1 MEYVPCIGNSSYS
14 FWWILLKLY
23 RCFKDGLE
31 ICILFF
37 QNPEIIFY
45 HFFRIFNLDIFRAL
59 ILQICIWSIYLVSA
73 TPPTVFGES
82 FWNFTVVFRMVW
94 RYAYCFL
101 RILKLFFL
109 HFNLDIFSSL
119 YATDMYRE
127 YMPCIGNPAY
137 SFRPILLKL
146 YRYFAAFLWFHMR
159 NLSLAGYNCSGGASC
174 MACSFILL
182 WKQLMQIVGQK
193 WLNLVTWTC
202 GSWSEGQHDLYFM
215 VHWFCLISGRLFDVW
230 TSYFGSMNQYGSTFD
245 LKINVGYCDLYFM
258 VQWFCVSCW
267 ILLDVWTSYFGIM
280 GQYDL
285 MFDLKINVGLCDL
298 CFMLQW
304 FCLISPRLFDD
315 ECHIFR

>member
-1 MEYVPCIGNSSYS
+1 MEYVPCIGNSFYS

-59 ILQICIWSIYLVSA
+59 ILQICIWSMYLVSA

-146 YRYFAAFLWFHMR
+146 YRYFAAFLWFHTR

-174 MACSFILL
+174 MACSFI
-182 WKQLMQIVGQK
+182 
-193 WLNLVTWTC
+193 
-202 GSWSEGQHDLYFM
+202 
-215 VHWFCLISGRLFDVW
+215 
-230 TSYFGSMNQYGSTFD
+230 
-245 LKINVGYCDLYFM
+245 
-258 VQWFCVSCW
+258 
-267 ILLDVWTSYFGIM
+267 
-280 GQYDL
+280 
-285 MFDLKINVGLCDL
+285 
-298 CFMLQW
+298 
-304 FCLISPRLFDD
+304 SP
-315 ECHIFR
+315 

>member
-37 QNPEIIFY
+37 QNPEIIFH

-119 YATDMYRE
+119 YAV
-127 YMPCIGNPAY
+127 NVWKKKA
-137 SFRPILLKL
+137 K
-146 YRYFAAFLWFHMR
+146 AAFLWFHMR

-182 WKQLMQIVGQK
+182 SMLSKRKRMGLYLHSSLFLVYGPGPKSVFMT
-193 WLNLVTWTC
+193 LCLCVTW
-202 GSWSEGQHDLYFM
+202 L
-215 VHWFCLISGRLFDVW
+215 R
-230 TSYFGSMNQYGSTFD
+230 
-245 LKINVGYCDLYFM
+245 K
-258 VQWFCVSCW
+258 
-267 ILLDVWTSYFGIM
+267 
-280 GQYDL
+280 
-285 MFDLKINVGLCDL
+285 
-298 CFMLQW
+298 
-304 FCLISPRLFDD
+304 
-315 ECHIFR
+315 

>member
-1 MEYVPCIGNSSYS
+1 MYMEYVPCIGNSSYS

-109 HFNLDIFSSL
+109 HFNLDIISSL

-174 MACSFILL
+174 MACSFIYSLL
-182 WKQLMQIVGQK
+182 FKSG
-193 WLNLVTWTC
+193 
-202 GSWSEGQHDLYFM
+202 
-215 VHWFCLISGRLFDVW
+215 FCLCWDTGSACVGKSTCTRALSGLIWYFKDV
-230 TSYFGSMNQYGSTFD
+230 FSMSMRKCHAIFWAAWLQ
-245 LKINVGYCDLYFM
+245 
-258 VQWFCVSCW
+258 
-267 ILLDVWTSYFGIM
+267 LLLSHFVWPFSS
-280 GQYDL
+280 
-285 MFDLKINVGLCDL
+285 
-298 CFMLQW
+298 W
-304 FCLISPRLFDD
+304 
-315 ECHIFR
+315 

>member
-1 MEYVPCIGNSSYS
+1 MHIVFSESWNY
-14 FWWILLKLY
+14 
-23 RCFKDGLE
+23 
-31 ICILFF
+31 
-37 QNPEIIFY
+37 FY

-174 MACSFILL
+174 MACSFIITWDGSKRLT
-182 WKQLMQIVGQK
+182 IV
-193 WLNLVTWTC
+193 NVTLC
-202 GSWSEGQHDLYFM
+202 HDLRLKHCHPPFLRI
-215 VHWFCLISGRLFDVW
+215 VFRHVLTIVSQFNVVLTKTRCCLSFCG
-230 TSYFGSMNQYGSTFD
+230 
-245 LKINVGYCDLYFM
+245 
-258 VQWFCVSCW
+258 
-267 ILLDVWTSYFGIM
+267 
-280 GQYDL
+280 
-285 MFDLKINVGLCDL
+285 
-298 CFMLQW
+298 
-304 FCLISPRLFDD
+304 
-315 ECHIFR
+315 

>member
-1 MEYVPCIGNSSYS
+1 MHIVFSESWNYFLSLFTHFSSPYTTDMYMEYVPCTGNSSYS

-23 RCFKDGLE
+23 RCFKDGLK

-45 HFFRIFNLDIFRAL
+45 QFFSIFNLDIFRAL

-174 MACSFILL
+174 MACSFIFKSRLSYLSFLMPHLL
-182 WKQLMQIVGQK
+182 GDGWTFWNIV
-193 WLNLVTWTC
+193 
-202 GSWSEGQHDLYFM
+202 
-215 VHWFCLISGRLFDVW
+215 
-230 TSYFGSMNQYGSTFD
+230 
-245 LKINVGYCDLYFM
+245 
-258 VQWFCVSCW
+258 VSAV
-267 ILLDVWTSYFGIM
+267 LT
-280 GQYDL
+280 Q
-285 MFDLKINVGLCDL
+285 
-298 CFMLQW
+298 
-304 FCLISPRLFDD
+304 R
-315 ECHIFR
+315 

>member
-37 QNPEIIFY
+37 QNPEINFY
-45 HFFRIFNLDIFRAL
+45 HFFRIFNLDIFWAL

-146 YRYFAAFLWFHMR
+146 YRYFAAFLWLHMR

-174 MACSFILL
+174 MACSFMLVL
-182 WKQLMQIVGQK
+182 FLGGSFGHVNRWFYGQK
-193 WLNLVTWTC
+193 TQFATKK
-202 GSWSEGQHDLYFM
+202 
-215 VHWFCLISGRLFDVW
+215 
-230 TSYFGSMNQYGSTFD
+230 TSDFTSPNDNFHYSYPHSNAVDHIFSSKLHYFGPNLSAISN
-245 LKINVGYCDLYFM
+245 LKLGLQPMKSD
-258 VQWFCVSCW
+258 
-267 ILLDVWTSYFGIM
+267 IM
-280 GQYDL
+280 
-285 MFDLKINVGLCDL
+285 
-298 CFMLQW
+298 
-304 FCLISPRLFDD
+304 
-315 ECHIFR
+315 

>member
-82 FWNFTVVFRMVW
+82 FLNFTVVFRMVW

-127 YMPCIGNPAY
+127 YMPCIANPAY

-182 WKQLMQIVGQK
+182 CELSLFFWHEMLSKCIDSRYLAGATPLTVLQQLFWNFADVFWME
-193 WLNLVTWTC
+193 WRCAC
-202 GSWSEGQHDLYFM
+202 G
-215 VHWFCLISGRLFDVW
+215 
-230 TSYFGSMNQYGSTFD
+230 
-245 LKINVGYCDLYFM
+245 
-258 VQWFCVSCW
+258 
-267 ILLDVWTSYFGIM
+267 FGIILWYFFSVSQFS
-280 GQYDL
+280 GTNLSFSSDST
-285 MFDLKINVGLCDL
+285 VSGL
-298 CFMLQW
+298 
-304 FCLISPRLFDD
+304 
-315 ECHIFR
+315 

>member
-14 FWWILLKLY
+14 FRWILLKLY

-37 QNPEIIFY
+37 QNPELIFY
-45 HFFRIFNLDIFRAL
+45 YFFRIFNLDIFRAL

-94 RYAYCFL
+94 RYTYCFL

-174 MACSFILL
+174 MACSFISHR
-182 WKQLMQIVGQK
+182 I
-193 WLNLVTWTC
+193 
-202 GSWSEGQHDLYFM
+202 
-215 VHWFCLISGRLFDVW
+215 
-230 TSYFGSMNQYGSTFD
+230 TFT
-245 LKINVGYCDLYFM
+245 K
-258 VQWFCVSCW
+258 
-267 ILLDVWTSYFGIM
+267 
-280 GQYDL
+280 
-285 MFDLKINVGLCDL
+285 
-298 CFMLQW
+298 
-304 FCLISPRLFDD
+304 
-315 ECHIFR
+315 

>member
-59 ILQICIWSIYLVSA
+59 ILQICIWSIYIVSA

-119 YATDMYRE
+119 YAV
-127 YMPCIGNPAY
+127 NVWKKKA
-137 SFRPILLKL
+137 K
-146 YRYFAAFLWFHMR
+146 AAFLWFHMR

-174 MACSFILL
+174 MACSFINRYLCSML
-182 WKQLMQIVGQK
+182 RNNLRWKVCNRHKNFHNEYMYCYDTGK
-193 WLNLVTWTC
+193 RK
-202 GSWSEGQHDLYFM
+202 F
-215 VHWFCLISGRLFDVW
+215 
-230 TSYFGSMNQYGSTFD
+230 SM
-245 LKINVGYCDLYFM
+245 K
-258 VQWFCVSCW
+258 
-267 ILLDVWTSYFGIM
+267 
-280 GQYDL
+280 
-285 MFDLKINVGLCDL
+285 
-298 CFMLQW
+298 
-304 FCLISPRLFDD
+304 
-315 ECHIFR
+315 

>member
-82 FWNFTVVFRMVW
+82 FWNITVVFRMVW

-174 MACSFILL
+174 MACSFMFSLFFFPLCELGHFSTSVYRLGTLWALL
-182 WKQLMQIVGQK
+182 IQFYT
-193 WLNLVTWTC
+193 NLFETLHIFSMVWRCAC
-202 GSWSEGQHDLYFM
+202 G
-215 VHWFCLISGRLFDVW
+215 
-230 TSYFGSMNQYGSTFD
+230 
-245 LKINVGYCDLYFM
+245 
-258 VQWFCVSCW
+258 
-267 ILLDVWTSYFGIM
+267 LDVILALIVVTFSTLRTLSFS
-280 GQYDL
+280 DL
-285 MFDLKINVGLCDL
+285 RFY
-298 CFMLQW
+298 
-304 FCLISPRLFDD
+304 
-315 ECHIFR
+315 

>member
-23 RCFKDGLE
+23 RYFKDGLE

-45 HFFRIFNLDIFRAL
+45 HFFRIFYLDIFRAL

-146 YRYFAAFLWFHMR
+146 YRYFAAFLWFHIR

-174 MACSFILL
+174 MACSFIDFAITNSLQQTPYL
-182 WKQLMQIVGQK
+182 WV
-193 WLNLVTWTC
+193 N
-202 GSWSEGQHDLYFM
+202 
-215 VHWFCLISGRLFDVW
+215 
-230 TSYFGSMNQYGSTFD
+230 
-245 LKINVGYCDLYFM
+245 
-258 VQWFCVSCW
+258 VSCDIVNIQW
-267 ILLDVWTSYFGIM
+267 EQQWSKNGALRDTWQNGDPIWFYSIYYNSLLPETEKRIYPF
-280 GQYDL
+280 
-285 MFDLKINVGLCDL
+285 
-298 CFMLQW
+298 
-304 FCLISPRLFDD
+304 
-315 ECHIFR
+315 

>member
-101 RILKLFFL
+101 RILKLFFW
-109 HFNLDIFSSL
+109 HFNLDIFSL
-119 YATDMYRE
+119 MFEKR
-127 YMPCIGNPAY
+127 
-137 SFRPILLKL
+137 RL
-146 YRYFAAFLWFHMR
+146 
-159 NLSLAGYNCSGGASC
+159 
-174 MACSFILL
+174 
-182 WKQLMQIVGQK
+182 KQLSFDF
-193 WLNLVTWTC
+193 TWEIC
-202 GSWSEGQHDLYFM
+202 H
-215 VHWFCLISGRLFDVW
+215 
-230 TSYFGSMNQYGSTFD
+230 
-245 LKINVGYCDLYFM
+245 
-258 VQWFCVSCW
+258 
-267 ILLDVWTSYFGIM
+267 LLDITAVAGHLAWLAVLFTTC
-280 GQYDL
+280 
-285 MFDLKINVGLCDL
+285 LKE
-298 CFMLQW
+298 W
-304 FCLISPRLFDD
+304 FAHRKELIEKSSKFHSHTMITAQALYNNTDNSSGS
-315 ECHIFR
+315 I

>member
-1 MEYVPCIGNSSYS
+1 MYMEYVPCISNSSYS

-119 YATDMYRE
+119 YAV
-127 YMPCIGNPAY
+127 NVWKKKA
-137 SFRPILLKL
+137 K
-146 YRYFAAFLWFHMR
+146 AAFLWFHMR

-174 MACSFILL
+174 MACSFILRCF
-182 WKQLMQIVGQK
+182 
-193 WLNLVTWTC
+193 WLDPFDT
-202 GSWSEGQHDLYFM
+202 FM
-215 VHWFCLISGRLFDVW
+215 
-230 TSYFGSMNQYGSTFD
+230 
-245 LKINVGYCDLYFM
+245 
-258 VQWFCVSCW
+258 
-267 ILLDVWTSYFGIM
+267 
-280 GQYDL
+280 
-285 MFDLKINVGLCDL
+285 
-298 CFMLQW
+298 
-304 FCLISPRLFDD
+304 
-315 ECHIFR
+315 

>member
-1 MEYVPCIGNSSYS
+1 MEYVPCIGNFSYS

-174 MACSFILL
+174 MACSFIYVSYYVNIYFRTILANRGSERCVRYSS
-182 WKQLMQIVGQK
+182 KPYCTC
-193 WLNLVTWTC
+193 VTSCVHC
-202 GSWSEGQHDLYFM
+202 GSYEWH
-215 VHWFCLISGRLFDVW
+215 
-230 TSYFGSMNQYGSTFD
+230 
-245 LKINVGYCDLYFM
+245 NVLRYETCNIA
-258 VQWFCVSCW
+258 S
-267 ILLDVWTSYFGIM
+267 
-280 GQYDL
+280 
-285 MFDLKINVGLCDL
+285 
-298 CFMLQW
+298 
-304 FCLISPRLFDD
+304 
-315 ECHIFR
+315 

>member
-1 MEYVPCIGNSSYS
+1 MEYVPCIGNSSYR
-14 FWWILLKLY
+14 FWRILLKLY
-23 RCFKDGLE
+23 RCFKDGLK

-45 HFFRIFNLDIFRAL
+45 HFLRIFNLDIFRAL
-59 ILQICIWSIYLVSA
+59 ILQICIWSMYLVSA

-174 MACSFILL
+174 MACSFIFMR
-182 WKQLMQIVGQK
+182 KIVKTKKNQ
-193 WLNLVTWTC
+193 WNV
-202 GSWSEGQHDLYFM
+202 
-215 VHWFCLISGRLFDVW
+215 LFDELFFPQECNKMFR
-230 TSYFGSMNQYGSTFD
+230 FGA
-245 LKINVGYCDLYFM
+245 KIRVGRETRNTGIFLFGLRPKWNIY
-258 VQWFCVSCW
+258 VVPVS
-267 ILLDVWTSYFGIM
+267 LPTLFFQPYPEP
-280 GQYDL
+280 
-285 MFDLKINVGLCDL
+285 
-298 CFMLQW
+298 
-304 FCLISPRLFDD
+304 LICSWR
-315 ECHIFR
+315 

>member
-14 FWWILLKLY
+14 FRWILLKLY

-73 TPPTVFGES
+73 TPRTVFGKS

-146 YRYFAAFLWFHMR
+146 YRYFATFLWFHMR

-174 MACSFILL
+174 MACSFILCAKHFYFNEQHIFSCVNPLLLCYRVLNTGRVAIFWRFWVIFKSLIANLIRSKMKFWQCWDLIVPYRFL
-182 WKQLMQIVGQK
+182 WDSFCKKGVIFFSHSKMLK
-193 WLNLVTWTC
+193 NNLPT
-202 GSWSEGQHDLYFM
+202 SSIS
-215 VHWFCLISGRLFDVW
+215 FCDE
-230 TSYFGSMNQYGSTFD
+230 
-245 LKINVGYCDLYFM
+245 YCDVNL
-258 VQWFCVSCW
+258 
-267 ILLDVWTSYFGIM
+267 TSHCGR
-280 GQYDL
+280 Q
-285 MFDLKINVGLCDL
+285 
-298 CFMLQW
+298 
-304 FCLISPRLFDD
+304 
-315 ECHIFR
+315 H

>member
-14 FWWILLKLY
+14 FWRILLKLY
-23 RCFKDGLE
+23 RCFKDGLK

-37 QNPEIIFY
+37 QNHEIIFY
-45 HFFRIFNLDIFRAL
+45 HFLRIFNLDIFRAL

-109 HFNLDIFSSL
+109 HFNLHIFSSL

-174 MACSFILL
+174 MACSFISVVFDPILFIL
-182 WKQLMQIVGQK
+182 AGNEDMHKISDEFEFRPD
-193 WLNLVTWTC
+193 WTT
-202 GSWSEGQHDLYFM
+202 D
-215 VHWFCLISGRLFDVW
+215 
-230 TSYFGSMNQYGSTFD
+230 
-245 LKINVGYCDLYFM
+245 
-258 VQWFCVSCW
+258 
-267 ILLDVWTSYFGIM
+267 
-280 GQYDL
+280 
-285 MFDLKINVGLCDL
+285 
-298 CFMLQW
+298 
-304 FCLISPRLFDD
+304 
-315 ECHIFR
+315 